1 MTTLQQCNLTEIE
14 VARFN
19 QIQNNPDRYPSSM
32 TVKDLKMNI
41 TKILKLVEF
50 GYLKKSGWGFV
61 DGSIVSVDFYK
72 VA

>member
-19 QIQNNPDRYPSSM
+19 QIQANPDRYPSSM
-32 TVKDLKMNI
+32 TVKDLKLDRSKV
-41 TKILKLVEF
+41 TKLVEF
-50 GYLKKSGWGFV
+50 GYLRQSGWGFV
-61 DGSIVSVDFYK
+61 DGSPVRTDFYK